1 MEELDVGGAGVL
13 RVDHLLFVVVLDYFL
28 DHTEASFEV
37 DLLLLFAE
45 FPEDMDEVE
54 EVVFHV
60 HEGGFDEFVEGLEGF
75 DLYLLGVLV
84 LETEEVD
91 GEDGFPG
98 LFELRG
104 VVGGEGGDAAEDKL
118 LDPLELAVGEYCFV
132 ENEVV
137 FLEYNGLF
145 LFHQFQDE
153 LFEEVHPK

>member
-75 DLYLLGVLV
+75 DLYLFGVLV

-104 VVGGEGGDAAEDKL
+104 VVG
-118 LDPLELAVGEYCFV
+118 
-132 ENEVV
+132 
-137 FLEYNGLF
+137 
-145 LFHQFQDE
+145 
-153 LFEEVHPK
+153 